1 MVLLAGEINCVQSGT
16 IFCDVHLKIDTPKE
30 SKHYN
35 IIYIIIIIIGRVK
48 DRMSTN
54 RRNIACVATNKGG
67 RLMQTLWTKNQATTP
82 VRF

>member
-1 MVLLAGEINCVQSGT
+1 MQSGT

-35 IIYIIIIIIGRVK
+35 IIYIIIIGRVK

-54 RRNIACVATNKGG
+54 RRNIACLATNKGG
-67 RLMQTLWTKNQATTP
+67 RLTQILWTATSGSN
-82 VRF
+82 R